1 MPRPRIDLD
10 AFRDEIERRIAQKH
24 THPQILSWLAGKGV
38 IISKNTFSSRIV
50 AWDAS
55 RRTRTAAQN
64 PALVA
69 AIDTAFHT
77 TSHNDLT
84 IAENITSQGIPTTR
98 NQVEEIRL
106 THGWRRRANN
116 DDQLAEAR
124 ALTFSLIKKALKEGV
139 VRCYGRG
146 LFKIYLRLIYRH

>member
-1 MPRPRIDLD
+1 M
-10 AFRDEIERRIAQKH
+10 
-24 THPQILSWLAGKGV
+24 
-38 IISKNTFSSRIV
+38 

-84 IAENITSQGIPTTR
+84 IIENITSQGIPITR

-124 ALTFSLIKKALKEGV
+124 ALTFCWPEALNQIRISDLAYSAQMSSFSCTYGV
-139 VRCYGRG
+139 P
-146 LFKIYLRLIYRH
+146 FSAQMDM